1 MSAVWYNAERVAE
14 KRSVVLEKWIANDP
28 GAAARLGRVPA
39 QVRNETVVSSSD
51 PRIAEIF
58 GAPNQYAGV
67 AVTPESSMRVS
78 AVFAAV
84 RLIAGAIASLPWHI
98 YQRTDAGRQRA
109 QNHPVWW
116 LLNEKPSAKWV
127 SAAMWEYAAGCML
140 LRGDAIWLIVRN
152 GAGEPVAFIPWSPD
166 RWSRYDYGNER
177 YYSLTD
183 ENGNTKGHPPSDII
197 HLPGFGFDGERSMS
211 VIRWAASRSSGIA
224 IAADQY
230 AESFFSNGAK
240 VQFALKYQGRMKD
253 EAREALRNAWYET
266 YGGSASNF
274 KYPLVLTE
282 GADVKELS
290 LNAVDAQLLES
301 RRFQVEDI
309 ARAFGVPAFMIGH
322 TDKTTSWGSGVEQ
335 MGLSFI
341 RFTLQPHLVR
351 WEQELNAKLWPRSTR
366 YFVEANR
373 EALLEGD
380 SKAQSDY
387 LRQAM
392 GGSQGPGWMTVNEV
406 RRLKNLPPL
415 AGGDVLYNPAST
427 AGAPSA

>member
-1 MSAVWYNAERVAE
+1 MSQTWYNADRVAQ
-14 KRSVVLEKWIANDP
+14 KRSVVLEQWLSEDA
-28 GAAARLGRVPA
+28 GRSARAGRSLEVRA
-39 QVRNETVVSSSD
+39 QNQTVVASSD

-58 GAPNQYAGV
+58 APTSANGGV
-67 AVTPESSMRVS
+67 VVTPETAMRVS

-98 YQRTDAGRQRA
+98 YQRTDNGRERA
-109 QNHPVWW
+109 QHPIWW

-140 LRGDAIWLIVRN
+140 LRGDAIWLIQRN
-152 GAGEPVAFIPWSPD
+152 MSGEPVAFVPWHPD
-166 RWSRYDYGNER
+166 RWSRYDYRDER
-177 YYSLTD
+177 YYALTD
-183 ENGNTKGHPPSDII
+183 QYGQTKGYAPSDII

-211 VIRWAASRSSGIA
+211 VIRWAARSSSGIA
-224 IAADQY
+224 IAADRY
-230 AESFFSNGAK
+230 AENFFTNGAK

-253 EAREALRNAWYET
+253 DARDNLRQAWADT
-266 YGGSASNF
+266 YGGNSSDF

-282 GADVKELS
+282 GADIRELS

-309 ARAFGVPAFMIGH
+309 ARAFGVPAFMLGH

-341 RFTLQPHLVR
+341 RFTLQPHLIR

-387 LRQAM
+387 LRQAV

-406 RRLKNLPPL
+406 RRLKNMPPTSD
-415 AGGDVLYNPAST
+415 GDRLYNPSST
-427 AGAPSA
+427 QGA